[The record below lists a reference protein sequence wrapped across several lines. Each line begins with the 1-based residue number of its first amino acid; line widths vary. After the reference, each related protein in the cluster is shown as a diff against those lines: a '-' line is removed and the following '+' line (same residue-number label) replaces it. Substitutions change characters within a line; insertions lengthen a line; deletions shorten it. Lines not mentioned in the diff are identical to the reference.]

1 MMLNLYQ
8 YTKDNLVKMVDET
21 FKYFKGQNKK
31 VEYLRMDNA
40 GENIAVERLCKE
52 NGTEVEYVPADTPK
66 LNNTVE
72 RGFVIR
78 WEITKVLIQN
88 ASLRDPVK
96 QNRKIIVEAI
106 ETASYLNDKCIQ
118 RGKEKTVNQIF
129 LVRNIRIELRQNT

>member
-1 MMLNLYQ
+1 
-8 YTKDNLVKMVDET
+8 MVDES

-66 LNNTVE
+66 LNNMVE
-72 RGFVIR
+72 RGFAIR
-78 WEITKVLIQN
+78 WEIAKTLMQN

-96 QNRKIIVEAI
+96 RNKKIIEEAI
-106 ETASYLNDKCIQ
+106 KNC
-118 RGKEKTVNQIF
+118 
-129 LVRNIRIELRQNT
+129 ELFE